1 MSKTTVWLAC
11 YKGRTEHRGIA
22 RLADWLTR
30 KITRGHYSHCELAV
44 KHGEK
49 RYLCYSASLRDRGV
63 RGKIMP
69 LPADKWDMLP
79 PVLAFRMW
87 KLFSVNMMAKNM
99 TGAEH

>member
-44 KHGEK
+44 KHG
-49 RYLCYSASLRDRGV
+49 
-63 RGKIMP
+63 
-69 LPADKWDMLP
+69 
-79 PVLAFRMW
+79 
-87 KLFSVNMMAKNM
+87 
-99 TGAEH
+99 